1 MARERWMGLVAV
13 GAFATVPIMGFVIG
27 TGHEYLVYAL
37 AIVLWALVPGLRLSH
52 AARQPRG

>member
-1 MARERWMGLVAV
+1 MG
-13 GAFATVPIMGFVIG
+13 IVIG

-37 AIVLWALVPGLRLSH
+37 AIVLWGLVPGLRLSQ